1 MRNMNFFGLTGL
13 CANSPVPRS
22 NVELVRDDS
31 ELHRICQLVYA
42 PDEKTGLPSS
52 DLMILF
58 SDSVPADIADW
69 VRKNLQNPHDLGGV
83 SSVVQGQDIDDDTL
97 LELTRHRDESSAQ
110 YIDRVNMY
118 LRKINEGSN

>member
-1 MRNMNFFGLTGL
+1 MNFFGLTGL
-13 CANSPVPRS
+13 CPNTSIPRS
-22 NVELVRDDS
+22 KDESVRDDS
-31 ELHRICQLVYA
+31 ELNRICQLVYA
-42 PDEKTGLPSS
+42 PDQKTGLPSS

-69 VRKNLQNPHDLGGV
+69 VRKNLQNPHEIGGV

-97 LELTRHRDESSAQ
+97 LELTRHRDESSVQ
-110 YIDRVNMY
+110 YIDRVNNY